1 MKSFTL
7 SGVFAALTATAAVQ
21 AQTYTQ
27 DGPFNLKLKSDD
39 SSLDGKYLY
48 ACHAGAAIESLCL
61 GSTES
66 PAGSSSAS
74 FYYNY
79 TVNDNVPSNSG
90 LLIWNLQATGQDGV
104 ITVSSPLSFNY
115 DPGSNV
121 ATTLFMP
128 STSPSLNVAFDNED
142 QLFVPTYT
150 DDSKYVPGQY
160 PQNTGTIALQNW
172 QACWA
177 QVGGYYYNVLAW
189 VTSGAPKNPTCKAV
203 KVAKEAQQEKPE
215 GDQVGETAAQIPDAQ
230 VLNTEQQTS
239 EDDHAEKG
247 SEEQQPEGDSAGK
260 AVAQIGDG
268 QVQNVPANGDGEVV
282 TQIGDGQIQNAPAEE
297 GEGNDEPVSQIGDG
311 QVQNDPVEEDTT
323 PVTQIGDGQV
333 QNAPAEEDPVPV
345 AQTGDGQIQNTPVPV
360 TQSNDGQI

>member
-121 ATTLFMP
+121 ATTLFMVCYSLSSLIQP
-128 STSPSLNVAFDNED
+128 SITF
-142 QLFVPTYT
+142 
-150 DDSKYVPGQY
+150 
-160 PQNTGTIALQNW
+160 
-172 QACWA
+172 
-177 QVGGYYYNVLAW
+177 
-189 VTSGAPKNPTCKAV
+189 
-203 KVAKEAQQEKPE
+203 
-215 GDQVGETAAQIPDAQ
+215 
-230 VLNTEQQTS
+230 
-239 EDDHAEKG
+239 
-247 SEEQQPEGDSAGK
+247 
-260 AVAQIGDG
+260 
-268 QVQNVPANGDGEVV
+268 
-282 TQIGDGQIQNAPAEE
+282 
-297 GEGNDEPVSQIGDG
+297 
-311 QVQNDPVEEDTT
+311 
-323 PVTQIGDGQV
+323 
-333 QNAPAEEDPVPV
+333 
-345 AQTGDGQIQNTPVPV
+345 
-360 TQSNDGQI
+360 

>member
-7 SGVFAALTATAAVQ
+7 SGVLAALTATAAVQ

-66 PAGSSSAS
+66 PADSSSAS

-90 LLIWNLQATGQDGV
+90 LLIWNLPVNGQDGV

-121 ATTLFMP
+121 ATTLFEP
-128 STSPSLNVAFDNED
+128 STSSSLNVAFDNED
-142 QLFVPTYT
+142 QLFVPTYI

-177 QVGGYYYNVLAW
+177 QVGGGYYYNVLAW

-203 KVAKEAQQEKPE
+203 KVAK
-215 GDQVGETAAQIPDAQ
+215 V
-230 VLNTEQQTS
+230 
-239 EDDHAEKG
+239 
-247 SEEQQPEGDSAGK
+247 
-260 AVAQIGDG
+260 AV
-268 QVQNVPANGDGEVV
+268 
-282 TQIGDGQIQNAPAEE
+282 
-297 GEGNDEPVSQIGDG
+297 
-311 QVQNDPVEEDTT
+311 
-323 PVTQIGDGQV
+323 
-333 QNAPAEEDPVPV
+333 
-345 AQTGDGQIQNTPVPV
+345 
-360 TQSNDGQI
+360 

>member
-7 SGVFAALTATAAVQ
+7 SGVLAALTATAAVQ
-21 AQTYTQ
+21 AQTYSQ

-90 LLIWNLQATGQDGV
+90 LLIWNLQANGQDGV

-160 PQNTGTIALQNW
+160 PQNTGAIALQNW

-203 KVAKEAQQEKPE
+203 KVAKVA
-215 GDQVGETAAQIPDAQ
+215 

-247 SEEQQPEGDSAGK
+247 SEEQQLEGDSAGEP
-260 AVAQIGDG
+260 VAQIGDG
-268 QVQNVPANGDGEVV
+268 QVQNVPANEDGEVV

-297 GEGNDEPVSQIGDG
+297 GEDDDEPVSQIGDG

-323 PVTQIGDGQV
+323 PITQIGDGQV

-345 AQTGDGQIQNTPVPV
+345 AQIGDGQIQNTPVPV

>member
-7 SGVFAALTATAAVQ
+7 SGVIAALTATAAVQ
-21 AQTYTQ
+21 AQTYSQ
-27 DGPFNLKLKSDD
+27 DGPFYLKLKSNDT
-39 SSLDGKYLY
+39 SLDGKYLY

-61 GSTES
+61 GSTQD
-66 PAGSSSAS
+66 PAGASSSS

-90 LLIWNLQATGQDGV
+90 LLIWNLQASGADGP

-128 STSPSLNVAFDNED
+128 TASPSLQVAFDNEN

-150 DDSKYVPGQY
+150 DDSKYVAGQY
-160 PQNTGTIALQNW
+160 PEYPGTIALQNW

-203 KVAKEAQQEKPE
+203 KVAKVKVQ
-215 GDQVGETAAQIPDAQ
+215 D
-230 VLNTEQQTS
+230 TEQQNP

-247 SEEQQPEGDSAGK
+247 SEEQQPEGDHAGEP
-260 AVAQIGDG
+260 VAQIGDD
-268 QVQNVPANGDGEVV
+268 QVQNVPAPAPAPPPAPA
-282 TQIGDGQIQNAPAEE
+282 QDGQDDEE
-297 GEGNDEPVSQIGDG
+297 NHDQDDNESSN
-311 QVQNDPVEEDTT
+311 EE
-323 PVTQIGDGQV
+323 
-333 QNAPAEEDPVPV
+333 
-345 AQTGDGQIQNTPVPV
+345 
-360 TQSNDGQI
+360 